1 MKTQEKQS
9 QVAQAIQAKAKASN
23 KKWDGASFQQ
33 RAELVSIKG
42 KANLKGIPSGPIWIL
57 KAMLQNRDRFVFVLE
72 VETRLLYICPD
83 PIPEYVRVPIGTE
96 VTSGERKGIL
106 REIDGEKTICWD

>member
-1 MKTQEKQS
+1 MKIQEKQS
-9 QVAQAIQAKAKASN
+9 RVAQAIQAKAKASN
-23 KKWDGASFQQ
+23 KKWEGASFQQ

-83 PIPEYVRVPIGTE
+83 PIPEYVPVPVGSGVVSGKRIGI
-96 VTSGERKGIL
+96 V
-106 REIDGEKTICWD
+106 REIAGEKTICWD